1 MTISESIGAWAGT
14 HGMED
19 TLAIMMRGEVIHF
32 AREDVSATDAAAQT
46 ALTDAYM
53 YLEIERERRR
63 GIIFLN

>member
-1 MTISESIGAWAGT
+1 MTISKSIGAWAGT

-32 AREDVSATDAAAQT
+32 AREEVGSTDAEAQT
-46 ALTDAYM
+46 ALTAAYM

-63 GIIFLN
+63 VLSF